1 MKKVW
6 LIVCVLLLVVACGKK
21 NTNEETKE
29 DENFVLKLVDE
40 DKPYVYSD
48 VVESYV
54 LSNGDKYDL
63 EMIYV
68 NLNSV
73 DASNVNMELRSFINK
88 SYKNYVVE
96 NDKLKSG
103 NIISYNYFKTDDYLS
118 LVVNYKFLINNKFND
133 DKSMVY
139 VLSLDKGKILKNKD
153 LLSNYS
159 LTEEELYKQI
169 EDTIESEDSLYTMK
183 SIKDNGYYLYVNNDN
198 KLVVLFYENTDE
210 ESIKKEL
217 ILN

>member
-21 NTNEETKE
+21 NTNEEAKE
-29 DENFVLKLVDE
+29 DEIFVLKLVDE

-103 NIISYNYFKTDDYLS
+103 NIISYDFYKTDDYLS

-139 VLSLDKGKILKNKD
+139 VLTLDKGKILKNKD

-159 LTEEELYKQI
+159 LTEEELFKEI

-217 ILN
+217 ILD